1 MRALAAS
8 AAADAGVDSLARRC
22 PRVATTVAVTIAV
35 WVSLAPSLLPRAALA
50 QAAASGCAAAA
61 AAVAAGVRR
70 RRHGGSARPGAARP
84 AALVVAAG
92 ALGWA
97 VLAAAQWQDALRA
110 SMGRPPAGPAHWIVV
125 CSCAPLIFAAVRA
138 IGRVPGA
145 WRRRAGTRAV
155 AATAV
160 TVAMGV
166 GVAIVPVGLGQADPV
181 ARPVAAAVAG
191 SPSSLVSWES
201 LGDEGRRFVTLD
213 AHPGAIRTYVGLG
226 SAADAR
232 SRAALAVR
240 ELDRAGGF
248 ARAHVVVAVPT
259 GSGWIDPGAVRGFD
273 TVFGGDVALVAQ
285 QYSAAPSWVTFLFDR
300 NAAAASARALLTAV
314 RAHLDT
320 LDLVRRPQLHVYG
333 QSLGS
338 IGGSAALADHASAA
352 AGPCAAIWAGPPAGA
367 VRTAGAI
374 VTANTSDPV
383 VWWQP
388 SLLWSPSDLSRARRD
403 APVPRWLPVVSFVQ
417 ATLDLPV
424 ALDAAPGHGHRYGP
438 DQARCDHP

>member
-1 MRALAAS
+1 MSALAAFVS
-8 AAADAGVDSLARRC
+8 ADAGLDSLARRC

-61 AAVAAGVRR
+61 VTAGMRR
-70 RRHGGSARPGAARP
+70 RRGGRSARPGAARP
-84 AALVVAAG
+84 VALVAAAV

-110 SMGRPPAGPAHWIVV
+110 WMGRPTTGPTHWIVV
-125 CSCAPLIFAAVRA
+125 CTCAPLIFASARVV
-138 IGRVPGA
+138 GRIPGA

-160 TVAMGV
+160 TVAVGV
-166 GVAIVPVGLGQADPV
+166 GVAVAPVVAGQARPV
-181 ARPVAAAVAG
+181 ATPVAAAVAG
-191 SPSSLVSWES
+191 GPSSRVAWES

-213 AHPGAIRTYVGLG
+213 AHPGTIRTYVGLG
-226 SAADAR
+226 SAPDAR

-300 NAAAASARALLTAV
+300 NAAAESARALLTAV
-314 RAHLDT
+314 RAHIDALDP
-320 LDLVRRPQLHVYG
+320 VRRPQLHVYG

-338 IGGSAALADHASAA
+338 IGGSATLADHASAA

-367 VRTAGAI
+367 VRTDGAI

-388 SLLWSPSDLSRARRD
+388 SLLWSPPDLSRARRD

-438 DQARCDHP
+438 DQARCDRP